1 MIESL
6 TEIFDTFHFLRPW
19 WFLGLLPVVA
29 VIGFYTWRKRNAG
42 NWETI
47 INPELLPFLLQGS
60 GGKHALSGPWLV
72 AFMISAWIFCCLGLA
87 GPAWQQLPQPVH
99 KQDSALVV
107 VLDLSPSM
115 LAEDISPNR
124 LVRARYKLIDILT
137 RRTEGVV
144 GLIVYGGDSHTVSPL
159 TEDSNTIMSMVPVLE
174 PNLMPETGSN
184 VEEGLASAID
194 LAVSGGYQQADI
206 LLITDGIDKSALSN
220 IAPIISGEGNIVYG
234 GDSHTVS
241 PLTEDSNTIMSMVP
255 VLEPN
260 LMPETGSNVEEG
272 LASAIDLA
280 VSGGYQQ
287 ADILLITDGIDKSAL
302 SNIAPIISGQGN
314 YRLSILGVGTTD
326 GAPIPSFA
334 GGFIKKAGNVIV
346 AKLNV
351 GTLRK
356 IAANNGGSYQT
367 LSADD
372 RDIDNLLAGM
382 DSLLTN
388 STRETDRS
396 FDLWD
401 DQGYWLVLLLLPV
414 LLLSFRKG
422 SVVVILIAPLL
433 FTAQPVEALEWQD
446 LWQTPD
452 QQASEAM
459 KAEDFEAAKDL
470 FEDSRWR
477 GSAAFKAG
485 DFDQAIA
492 DFSQDDS
499 AIGDY
504 NHGNALAKAGDLEGA
519 IEAYNNALSKEPKME
534 DARFNLDLVEQLK
547 DQQDQDQQNQEQQD
561 QDQQSQEQQDQD
573 QQSQEQKIKT
583 SRARNNKIRTNR
595 AKNSKIRTSRVK
607 NKKIRTKNNKIRIN
621 KTNLMK
627 ILPSLSK
634 ISLRTKMKPQQR
646 KNKKKRFLLKS

>member
-159 TEDSNTIMSMVPVLE
+159 TEDSNTIVSMVPVLE
-174 PNLMPETGSN
+174 PNLLPETGSN

-194 LAVSGGYQQADI
+194 LAMNGGYQQADI
-206 LLITDGIDKSALSN
+206 LLVTDGIDKSALSN
-220 IAPIISGEGNIVYG
+220 IAPIISGE
-234 GDSHTVS
+234 
-241 PLTEDSNTIMSMVP
+241 
-255 VLEPN
+255 
-260 LMPETGSNVEEG
+260 
-272 LASAIDLA
+272 
-280 VSGGYQQ
+280 
-287 ADILLITDGIDKSAL
+287 
-302 SNIAPIISGQGN
+302 GN

-433 FTAQPVEALEWQD
+433 FTNQPVEALEWQD

-459 KAEDFEAAKDL
+459 KAEDYEAAKDL

-499 AIGDY
+499 AMGDY

-573 QQSQEQKIKT
+573 QQSQEQQDQEQQSQEQQDQDQQSQEQQDQDQQSQEQKDQGQEQQNQDQQNESNEDPAQLEQDKPEDKNEAATEEEQKEEVSVEELSDEEKQEQEAIE
-583 SRARNNKIRTNR
+583 RILRRIPDDPGGLLR
-595 AKNSKIRTSRVK
+595 AKFRHQARQRSQNRRPP
-607 NKKIRTKNNKIRIN
+607 
-621 KTNLMK
+621 TNEE
-627 ILPSLSK
+627 
-634 ISLRTKMKPQQR
+634 RW
-646 KNKKKRFLLKS
+646 

>member
-87 GPAWQQLPQPVH
+87 GPAWQKLPQPVH
-99 KQDSALVV
+99 KQDSVLVV

-159 TEDSNTIMSMVPVLE
+159 TEDSNTIVSMVPVLE
-174 PNLMPETGSN
+174 PNLLPETGSN

-194 LAVSGGYQQADI
+194 LAMNGGYQQADI

-220 IAPIISGEGNIVYG
+220 IAPIISGE
-234 GDSHTVS
+234 
-241 PLTEDSNTIMSMVP
+241 
-255 VLEPN
+255 
-260 LMPETGSNVEEG
+260 
-272 LASAIDLA
+272 
-280 VSGGYQQ
+280 
-287 ADILLITDGIDKSAL
+287 
-302 SNIAPIISGQGN
+302 GN

-433 FTAQPVEALEWQD
+433 FIAQPVEALEWQD

-459 KAEDFEAAKDL
+459 KAEDYEAAKDL

-573 QQSQEQKIKT
+573 QQSQEQQDQDQQSQEQQDQDQQSQEQKDQGQEQQNQDQQNESNEDPAQTEQDKPDDKNEAATEEEQKEEVSVEELSDEEKQEQEAIE
-583 SRARNNKIRTNR
+583 RILRRIPDDPGGLLR
-595 AKNSKIRTSRVK
+595 AKFRHQARQRSQNRRPP
-607 NKKIRTKNNKIRIN
+607 
-621 KTNLMK
+621 TNEE
-627 ILPSLSK
+627 
-634 ISLRTKMKPQQR
+634 RW
-646 KNKKKRFLLKS
+646 

>member
-72 AFMISAWIFCCLGLA
+72 AFMISAWICCCLGLA

-144 GLIVYGGDSHTVSPL
+144 GL
-159 TEDSNTIMSMVPVLE
+159 
-174 PNLMPETGSN
+174 
-184 VEEGLASAID
+184 
-194 LAVSGGYQQADI
+194 
-206 LLITDGIDKSALSN
+206 
-220 IAPIISGEGNIVYG
+220 IVYG

-459 KAEDFEAAKDL
+459 KAENYEAAKDL

-561 QDQQSQEQQDQD
+561 QDQQNQQQDQDQQSQEQQDQDQQSEEQQDQDQQSQEQQDQD
-573 QQSQEQKIKT
+573 QQSQEQKDQDQEQQNQDQQNESNEDPAQPEQDKPEDKNEAATEEEQKEEVSVEELSDEEKQEQEAIE
-583 SRARNNKIRTNR
+583 RILRRIPDDPGGLLR
-595 AKNSKIRTSRVK
+595 AKFRHQARQRSQNRRPP
-607 NKKIRTKNNKIRIN
+607 
-621 KTNLMK
+621 TNEE
-627 ILPSLSK
+627 
-634 ISLRTKMKPQQR
+634 RW
-646 KNKKKRFLLKS
+646 

>member
-137 RRTEGVV
+137 RKTEGVV

-220 IAPIISGEGNIVYG
+220 IAPIISGEGN
-234 GDSHTVS
+234 
-241 PLTEDSNTIMSMVP
+241 
-255 VLEPN
+255 
-260 LMPETGSNVEEG
+260 
-272 LASAIDLA
+272 
-280 VSGGYQQ
+280 
-287 ADILLITDGIDKSAL
+287 
-302 SNIAPIISGQGN
+302 

-351 GTLRK
+351 RTLRK

-561 QDQQSQEQQDQD
+561 QDQQNQQQDQDQQSQEQQDQDQQSEEQQDQDQQSQEQQDQD
-573 QQSQEQKIKT
+573 QQSQEQKDQGQEQQNQDQQNESNEDPAQPEQDKPEDKNEAATEEEQKEEVSVEELSDEEKQEQEAIE
-583 SRARNNKIRTNR
+583 RILRRIPDDPGGLLR
-595 AKNSKIRTSRVK
+595 AKFRHQARQRSQNRRPP
-607 NKKIRTKNNKIRIN
+607 
-621 KTNLMK
+621 TNEE
-627 ILPSLSK
+627 
-634 ISLRTKMKPQQR
+634 RW
-646 KNKKKRFLLKS
+646 

>member
-144 GLIVYGGDSHTVSPL
+144 GLIVYGGDSHTLSPL
-159 TEDSNTIMSMVPVLE
+159 TEDSNTIVSMVPVLE
-174 PNLMPETGSN
+174 PNLLPETGSN

-194 LAVSGGYQQADI
+194 LAMNGGYQQADI

-220 IAPIISGEGNIVYG
+220 IAPIISGE
-234 GDSHTVS
+234 
-241 PLTEDSNTIMSMVP
+241 
-255 VLEPN
+255 
-260 LMPETGSNVEEG
+260 
-272 LASAIDLA
+272 
-280 VSGGYQQ
+280 
-287 ADILLITDGIDKSAL
+287 
-302 SNIAPIISGQGN
+302 GN

-422 SVVVILIAPLL
+422 SVVVILIVPLL

-459 KAEDFEAAKDL
+459 KAEDYEAAKDL

-492 DFSQDDS
+492 DFSQNDS

-504 NHGNALAKAGDLEGA
+504 NHGNALAKAGDFEGA
-519 IEAYNNALSKEPKME
+519 IEAYNNALSEEPKME
-534 DARFNLDLVEQLK
+534 DARFNLDLVQQLK

-573 QQSQEQKIKT
+573 QQSQEQQDQDQQSQEQQDQDQQSQEQKDQGQEQQNQDQQNESNEDPAQPEQDKPEDKNEAATEEEQKEEVSVEELSDEEKQEQEAIE
-583 SRARNNKIRTNR
+583 RILRRIPDDPGGLLR
-595 AKNSKIRTSRVK
+595 AKFRHQARQRSQNRRPP
-607 NKKIRTKNNKIRIN
+607 
-621 KTNLMK
+621 TNEE
-627 ILPSLSK
+627 
-634 ISLRTKMKPQQR
+634 RW
-646 KNKKKRFLLKS
+646 

>member
-220 IAPIISGEGNIVYG
+220 IAPIISGE
-234 GDSHTVS
+234 
-241 PLTEDSNTIMSMVP
+241 
-255 VLEPN
+255 
-260 LMPETGSNVEEG
+260 
-272 LASAIDLA
+272 
-280 VSGGYQQ
+280 
-287 ADILLITDGIDKSAL
+287 
-302 SNIAPIISGQGN
+302 GN

-561 QDQQSQEQQDQD
+561 QDQQNQQQDQDQQSQEQQDQDQQSEEQQDQDQQSQEQQDQD
-573 QQSQEQKIKT
+573 QQSQEQKDQGQEQQNQDQQNESNEDPAQPEQDKPEDKNEAATEEEQKEEVSVEELSDEEKQEQEAIE
-583 SRARNNKIRTNR
+583 RILRRIPDDPGGLLR
-595 AKNSKIRTSRVK
+595 AKFRHQARQRSQNRRPP
-607 NKKIRTKNNKIRIN
+607 
-621 KTNLMK
+621 TNEE
-627 ILPSLSK
+627 
-634 ISLRTKMKPQQR
+634 RW
-646 KNKKKRFLLKS
+646 

>member
-72 AFMISAWIFCCLGLA
+72 AFMISAWICCCLGLA

-220 IAPIISGEGNIVYG
+220 IAPIISGE
-234 GDSHTVS
+234 
-241 PLTEDSNTIMSMVP
+241 
-255 VLEPN
+255 
-260 LMPETGSNVEEG
+260 
-272 LASAIDLA
+272 
-280 VSGGYQQ
+280 
-287 ADILLITDGIDKSAL
+287 
-302 SNIAPIISGQGN
+302 GN

-561 QDQQSQEQQDQD
+561 QDQQNQQQDQDQQSQEQQDQDQQSEEQQDQDQQSQEQQDQD
-573 QQSQEQKIKT
+573 QQSQEQKDQGQEQQNQDQQNESNEDPAQPEQDKPEDKNEAATEEEQKEEVSVEELSDEEKQEQEAIE
-583 SRARNNKIRTNR
+583 RILRRIPDDPGGLLR
-595 AKNSKIRTSRVK
+595 AKFRHQARQRSQNRRPP
-607 NKKIRTKNNKIRIN
+607 
-621 KTNLMK
+621 TNEE
-627 ILPSLSK
+627 
-634 ISLRTKMKPQQR
+634 RW
-646 KNKKKRFLLKS
+646 

>member
-137 RRTEGVV
+137 RKTEGVV
-144 GLIVYGGDSHTVSPL
+144 GL
-159 TEDSNTIMSMVPVLE
+159 
-174 PNLMPETGSN
+174 
-184 VEEGLASAID
+184 
-194 LAVSGGYQQADI
+194 
-206 LLITDGIDKSALSN
+206 
-220 IAPIISGEGNIVYG
+220 IVYG

-561 QDQQSQEQQDQD
+561 QDQQNQQQDQDQQSQEQQDQDQQSEEQQDQDQQSQEQQDQD
-573 QQSQEQKIKT
+573 QQSQEQKDQGQEQQNQDQQNESNEDPAQPEQDKPEDKNEAATEEEQKEEVSVEELSDEEKQEQEAIE
-583 SRARNNKIRTNR
+583 RILRRIPDDPGGLLR
-595 AKNSKIRTSRVK
+595 AKFRHQARQRSQNRRPP
-607 NKKIRTKNNKIRIN
+607 
-621 KTNLMK
+621 TNEE
-627 ILPSLSK
+627 
-634 ISLRTKMKPQQR
+634 RW
-646 KNKKKRFLLKS
+646 

>member
-6 TEIFDTFHFLRPW
+6 TKIIDTFHFLRPW

-60 GGKHALSGPWLV
+60 EGKHALSGPWLV
-72 AFMISAWIFCCLGLA
+72 AFMISAWIFCCLALA

-159 TEDSNTIMSMVPVLE
+159 TEDSNTIVSMVPVLE
-174 PNLMPETGSN
+174 PNLLPETGSN

-194 LAVSGGYQQADI
+194 LAMNGGYQQADI

-220 IAPIISGEGNIVYG
+220 IAPIISGEGNF
-234 GDSHTVS
+234 
-241 PLTEDSNTIMSMVP
+241 
-255 VLEPN
+255 
-260 LMPETGSNVEEG
+260 
-272 LASAIDLA
+272 
-280 VSGGYQQ
+280 
-287 ADILLITDGIDKSAL
+287 
-302 SNIAPIISGQGN
+302 
-314 YRLSILGVGTTD
+314 RLSILGVGTTD
-326 GAPIPSFA
+326 GAPIPSVA

-372 RDIDNLLAGM
+372 RDIDNVLAGM

-422 SVVVILIAPLL
+422 TVVVILIAPLL
-433 FTAQPVEALEWQD
+433 FTAQPVKALEWQD
-446 LWQTPD
+446 LWQTLD

-459 KAEDFEAAKDL
+459 TAENYEAAKGL
-470 FEDSRWR
+470 FQDSRWR

-492 DFSQDDS
+492 DFSQDES
-499 AIGDY
+499 ATGDY
-504 NHGNALAKAGDLEGA
+504 NHGNALAKSGDLQGA
-519 IEAYNNALSKEPKME
+519 IKAYNNALSKEPKME

-547 DQQDQDQQNQEQQD
+547 DQQDQDQQEQEQQDQGQQDQEQQD
-561 QDQQSQEQQDQD
+561 QDQQNQEQQDQGQQDQEQQDQGQQDQEQQDQSQQDQEQQDQGQQDQEQQDQD
-573 QQSQEQKIKT
+573 QQNESDEDPAQTEQDKPEDKNEAATEEEQKEEVSVEELSDEEKQEQEAIE
-583 SRARNNKIRTNR
+583 RILRRIPDDPGGLLR
-595 AKNSKIRTSRVK
+595 AKFRHQARQRSQNRRPP
-607 NKKIRTKNNKIRIN
+607 
-621 KTNLMK
+621 TNEE
-627 ILPSLSK
+627 
-634 ISLRTKMKPQQR
+634 RW
-646 KNKKKRFLLKS
+646 

>member
-159 TEDSNTIMSMVPVLE
+159 TEDSNTIVSMVPVLE
-174 PNLMPETGSN
+174 PDLLPETGSN

-194 LAVSGGYQQADI
+194 LAMNGGYQQADI

-220 IAPIISGEGNIVYG
+220 IAPIISGE
-234 GDSHTVS
+234 
-241 PLTEDSNTIMSMVP
+241 
-255 VLEPN
+255 
-260 LMPETGSNVEEG
+260 
-272 LASAIDLA
+272 
-280 VSGGYQQ
+280 
-287 ADILLITDGIDKSAL
+287 
-302 SNIAPIISGQGN
+302 GN

-452 QQASEAM
+452 QQASEEM
-459 KAEDFEAAKDL
+459 KAENYEAAKDL

-499 AIGDY
+499 AMGDY

-573 QQSQEQKIKT
+573 QQSQEQQDQDQQSQEQQDQDQQSQEQKDQDQEQQNQDQQNESNEDPAQPEQDKPEDKNEAATEEEQKEEVSVEELSDEEKQEQEAIE
-583 SRARNNKIRTNR
+583 RILRRIPDDPGGLLR
-595 AKNSKIRTSRVK
+595 AKFRHQARQRSQNRRPP
-607 NKKIRTKNNKIRIN
+607 
-621 KTNLMK
+621 TNEE
-627 ILPSLSK
+627 
-634 ISLRTKMKPQQR
+634 RW
-646 KNKKKRFLLKS
+646 

>member
-6 TEIFDTFHFLRPW
+6 TKIIDTFHFLRPW

-60 GGKHALSGPWLV
+60 EGKHALSGPWLV
-72 AFMISAWIFCCLGLA
+72 AFMISAWIFCCLALA

-159 TEDSNTIMSMVPVLE
+159 TEDSNTIVSMVPVLE
-174 PNLMPETGSN
+174 PNLLPETGSN

-194 LAVSGGYQQADI
+194 LAMNGGYQQADI

-220 IAPIISGEGNIVYG
+220 IAPIISGEGNF
-234 GDSHTVS
+234 
-241 PLTEDSNTIMSMVP
+241 
-255 VLEPN
+255 
-260 LMPETGSNVEEG
+260 
-272 LASAIDLA
+272 
-280 VSGGYQQ
+280 
-287 ADILLITDGIDKSAL
+287 
-302 SNIAPIISGQGN
+302 
-314 YRLSILGVGTTD
+314 RLSILGVGTTD
-326 GAPIPSFA
+326 GAPIPSVA

-372 RDIDNLLAGM
+372 RDIDNVLAGM

-422 SVVVILIAPLL
+422 TVVVILIAPLL
-433 FTAQPVEALEWQD
+433 FTAQPVKALEWQD
-446 LWQTPD
+446 LWQTLD

-459 KAEDFEAAKDL
+459 TAENYEAAKGL
-470 FEDSRWR
+470 FQDSRWR

-492 DFSQDDS
+492 DFSQDES
-499 AIGDY
+499 ATGDY
-504 NHGNALAKAGDLEGA
+504 NHGNALAKSGDLQGA
-519 IEAYNNALSKEPKME
+519 IKAYNNALSKEPKME

-547 DQQDQDQQNQEQQD
+547 DQQDQDQQEQEQQDQGQQDQEQQD
-561 QDQQSQEQQDQD
+561 QDQQNQEQQDQGQQDQEQQDQSQQDQEQQDQGQQDQEQQDQD
-573 QQSQEQKIKT
+573 QQNESDEDPAQTEQDKPEDKNEAATEEEQKEEVSVEELSDEEKQEQEAIE
-583 SRARNNKIRTNR
+583 RILRRIPDDPGGLLR
-595 AKNSKIRTSRVK
+595 AKFRHQARQRSQNRRPP
-607 NKKIRTKNNKIRIN
+607 
-621 KTNLMK
+621 TNEE
-627 ILPSLSK
+627 
-634 ISLRTKMKPQQR
+634 RW
-646 KNKKKRFLLKS
+646 

>member
-220 IAPIISGEGNIVYG
+220 IAPIISGE
-234 GDSHTVS
+234 
-241 PLTEDSNTIMSMVP
+241 
-255 VLEPN
+255 
-260 LMPETGSNVEEG
+260 
-272 LASAIDLA
+272 
-280 VSGGYQQ
+280 
-287 ADILLITDGIDKSAL
+287 
-302 SNIAPIISGQGN
+302 GN

-561 QDQQSQEQQDQD
+561 QDQQSQEQQDQEQQDQDQQSQEQQDQDQQSQEQQDQD
-573 QQSQEQKIKT
+573 QQSQEQKDQDQEQQNQDQQNESNEDPAQPEQDKPEDKNEAATEEEQKEEVSVEELSDEEKQEQEAIE
-583 SRARNNKIRTNR
+583 RILRRIPDDPGGLLR
-595 AKNSKIRTSRVK
+595 AKFRHQARQRSQNRRPP
-607 NKKIRTKNNKIRIN
+607 
-621 KTNLMK
+621 TNEE
-627 ILPSLSK
+627 
-634 ISLRTKMKPQQR
+634 RW
-646 KNKKKRFLLKS
+646 

>member
-6 TEIFDTFHFLRPW
+6 TKIIDTFHFLRPW

-60 GGKHALSGPWLV
+60 EGKHALSGPWLV
-72 AFMISAWIFCCLGLA
+72 AFMISAWIFCCLALA

-159 TEDSNTIMSMVPVLE
+159 TEDSNTIVSMVPVLE
-174 PNLMPETGSN
+174 PNLLPETGSN

-194 LAVSGGYQQADI
+194 LAMNGGYQQADI

-220 IAPIISGEGNIVYG
+220 IAPIISGEGNF
-234 GDSHTVS
+234 
-241 PLTEDSNTIMSMVP
+241 
-255 VLEPN
+255 
-260 LMPETGSNVEEG
+260 
-272 LASAIDLA
+272 
-280 VSGGYQQ
+280 
-287 ADILLITDGIDKSAL
+287 
-302 SNIAPIISGQGN
+302 
-314 YRLSILGVGTTD
+314 RLSILGVGTTD
-326 GAPIPSFA
+326 GAPIPSVA

-372 RDIDNLLAGM
+372 RDIDNVLAGM

-422 SVVVILIAPLL
+422 TVVVILIAPLL
-433 FTAQPVEALEWQD
+433 FTAQPVKALEWQD
-446 LWQTPD
+446 LWQTLD

-459 KAEDFEAAKDL
+459 TAENYEAAKGL
-470 FEDSRWR
+470 FQDSRWR

-492 DFSQDDS
+492 DFSQDES
-499 AIGDY
+499 ATGDY
-504 NHGNALAKAGDLEGA
+504 NHGNALAKSGDLQGA
-519 IEAYNNALSKEPKME
+519 IKAYNNALSKEPKME

-547 DQQDQDQQNQEQQD
+547 DQQDQDQQEQEQQDQGQQDQEQQD
-561 QDQQSQEQQDQD
+561 QDQQNQEQQDQGQQDQEQQDQGQQDQEQQDQSQQDQEQQDQD
-573 QQSQEQKIKT
+573 QQNESDEDPAQTEQDKPEDKNEAATEEEQKEEVSVEELSDEEKQEQEAIE
-583 SRARNNKIRTNR
+583 RILRRIPDDPGGLLR
-595 AKNSKIRTSRVK
+595 AKFRHQARQRSQNRRPP
-607 NKKIRTKNNKIRIN
+607 
-621 KTNLMK
+621 TNEE
-627 ILPSLSK
+627 
-634 ISLRTKMKPQQR
+634 RW
-646 KNKKKRFLLKS
+646 

>member
-220 IAPIISGEGNIVYG
+220 IAPIISGEGN
-234 GDSHTVS
+234 
-241 PLTEDSNTIMSMVP
+241 
-255 VLEPN
+255 
-260 LMPETGSNVEEG
+260 
-272 LASAIDLA
+272 
-280 VSGGYQQ
+280 
-287 ADILLITDGIDKSAL
+287 
-302 SNIAPIISGQGN
+302 

-452 QQASEAM
+452 QQASEEM
-459 KAEDFEAAKDL
+459 KAENYEAAKDL

-499 AIGDY
+499 AMGDY

-561 QDQQSQEQQDQD
+561 QDQQSQEQQDQEQQDQDQQSQEQQDQDQQSQEQQDQD
-573 QQSQEQKIKT
+573 QQSQEQKDQDQEQQNQDQQNESNEDPAQPEQDKPEDKNEAATEEEQKEEVSVEELSDEEKQEQEAIE
-583 SRARNNKIRTNR
+583 RILRRIPDDPGGLLR
-595 AKNSKIRTSRVK
+595 AKFRHQARQRSQNRRPP
-607 NKKIRTKNNKIRIN
+607 
-621 KTNLMK
+621 TNEE
-627 ILPSLSK
+627 
-634 ISLRTKMKPQQR
+634 RW
-646 KNKKKRFLLKS
+646 

>member
-6 TEIFDTFHFLRPW
+6 TKIIDTFHFLRPW

-60 GGKHALSGPWLV
+60 EGKHALSGPWLV
-72 AFMISAWIFCCLGLA
+72 AFMISAWIFCCLALA

-159 TEDSNTIMSMVPVLE
+159 TEDSNTIVSMVPVLE
-174 PNLMPETGSN
+174 PNLLPETGSN

-194 LAVSGGYQQADI
+194 LAMNGGYQQADI

-220 IAPIISGEGNIVYG
+220 IEPIISGE
-234 GDSHTVS
+234 
-241 PLTEDSNTIMSMVP
+241 
-255 VLEPN
+255 
-260 LMPETGSNVEEG
+260 
-272 LASAIDLA
+272 
-280 VSGGYQQ
+280 
-287 ADILLITDGIDKSAL
+287 
-302 SNIAPIISGQGN
+302 GN

-326 GAPIPSFA
+326 GAPIPGVA

-388 STRETDRS
+388 STRETGRS

-422 SVVVILIAPLL
+422 TVVVVLIAPLL
-433 FTAQPVEALEWQD
+433 FTAQPVKALEWQD
-446 LWQTPD
+446 LWKTPD

-459 KAEDFEAAKDL
+459 TAENYEAAKGL
-470 FEDSRWR
+470 FQDSRWR

-492 DFSQDDS
+492 DFSQDES
-499 AIGDY
+499 SIGDY
-504 NHGNALAKAGDLEGA
+504 NHGNALAKSGDLEGA
-519 IEAYNNALSKEPKME
+519 IKAYNNALSKEPKME

-547 DQQDQDQQNQEQQD
+547 DQQDQDQQEQEQQDQGQQDQEQQD
-561 QDQQSQEQQDQD
+561 QDQQNESDEDPAQTEQDKPEDKNEAATEEEQKEEVSVEELSDEEKQEQEAIERILRRIPDD
-573 QQSQEQKIKT
+573 PGGLL
-583 SRARNNKIRTNR
+583 R
-595 AKNSKIRTSRVK
+595 AKFRHQARQRSQNRRPP
-607 NKKIRTKNNKIRIN
+607 
-621 KTNLMK
+621 TNEE
-627 ILPSLSK
+627 
-634 ISLRTKMKPQQR
+634 RW
-646 KNKKKRFLLKS
+646 

>member
-137 RRTEGVV
+137 RKTEGVV

-220 IAPIISGEGNIVYG
+220 IAPIISGE
-234 GDSHTVS
+234 
-241 PLTEDSNTIMSMVP
+241 
-255 VLEPN
+255 
-260 LMPETGSNVEEG
+260 
-272 LASAIDLA
+272 
-280 VSGGYQQ
+280 
-287 ADILLITDGIDKSAL
+287 
-302 SNIAPIISGQGN
+302 GN

-561 QDQQSQEQQDQD
+561 QDQQNQQQDQDQQSQEQQDQDQQSQEQQDQDQQSQEQQDQD
-573 QQSQEQKIKT
+573 QQSQEQKDQDQEQQNQDQQNESNEDPAQPEQDKPEDKNEAATEEEQKEEVSVEELSDEEKQEQEAIE
-583 SRARNNKIRTNR
+583 RILRRIPDDPGGLLR
-595 AKNSKIRTSRVK
+595 AKFRHQARQRSQNRRPP
-607 NKKIRTKNNKIRIN
+607 
-621 KTNLMK
+621 TNEE
-627 ILPSLSK
+627 
-634 ISLRTKMKPQQR
+634 RW
-646 KNKKKRFLLKS
+646 

>member
-72 AFMISAWIFCCLGLA
+72 VFMISAWICCCLGLA

-137 RRTEGVV
+137 RKTEGVV

-194 LAVSGGYQQADI
+194 LAMNGGYQQADI

-220 IAPIISGEGNIVYG
+220 IAPIISGE
-234 GDSHTVS
+234 
-241 PLTEDSNTIMSMVP
+241 
-255 VLEPN
+255 
-260 LMPETGSNVEEG
+260 
-272 LASAIDLA
+272 
-280 VSGGYQQ
+280 
-287 ADILLITDGIDKSAL
+287 
-302 SNIAPIISGQGN
+302 GN

-433 FTAQPVEALEWQD
+433 FTTQPVEALEWQD

-459 KAEDFEAAKDL
+459 KAENYEAAKDL

-499 AIGDY
+499 AMGDY

-573 QQSQEQKIKT
+573 QQSQEQQDQDQQSQEQQDQDQQSQEQKDQDQEQQNQDQQNESNEDPAQPEQDKPEDKNEAATEEEQKEEVSVEELSDEEKQEQEAIE
-583 SRARNNKIRTNR
+583 RILRRIPDDPGGLLR
-595 AKNSKIRTSRVK
+595 AKFRHQARQRSQNRRPP
-607 NKKIRTKNNKIRIN
+607 
-621 KTNLMK
+621 TNEE
-627 ILPSLSK
+627 
-634 ISLRTKMKPQQR
+634 RW
-646 KNKKKRFLLKS
+646 

>member
-137 RRTEGVV
+137 RRTEGVI

-220 IAPIISGEGNIVYG
+220 IAPIISGE
-234 GDSHTVS
+234 
-241 PLTEDSNTIMSMVP
+241 
-255 VLEPN
+255 
-260 LMPETGSNVEEG
+260 
-272 LASAIDLA
+272 
-280 VSGGYQQ
+280 
-287 ADILLITDGIDKSAL
+287 
-302 SNIAPIISGQGN
+302 GN

-433 FTAQPVEALEWQD
+433 FIAQPVEALEWQD

-452 QQASEAM
+452 QQASEEM
-459 KAEDFEAAKDL
+459 KAENYEAAKDL

-561 QDQQSQEQQDQD
+561 QDQQNQQQDQDQQSQEQQDQDQQSEEQQDQDQQSQEQQDQD
-573 QQSQEQKIKT
+573 QQSQEQKDQGQEQQNQDQQNESNEDPAQPEQDKPEDKNEAATEEEQKEEVSVEELSDEEKQEQEAIE
-583 SRARNNKIRTNR
+583 RILRRIPDDPGGLLR
-595 AKNSKIRTSRVK
+595 AKFRHQARQRSQNRRPP
-607 NKKIRTKNNKIRIN
+607 
-621 KTNLMK
+621 TNEE
-627 ILPSLSK
+627 
-634 ISLRTKMKPQQR
+634 RW
-646 KNKKKRFLLKS
+646 

>member
-87 GPAWQQLPQPVH
+87 GPAWQQLPQPLH

-159 TEDSNTIMSMVPVLE
+159 TEDSNTIVSMVPVLE
-174 PNLMPETGSN
+174 PNLLPETGSN

-194 LAVSGGYQQADI
+194 LAMNGGYQQADI
-206 LLITDGIDKSALSN
+206 LLVTDGIDKSALSN
-220 IAPIISGEGNIVYG
+220 IAPIISGE
-234 GDSHTVS
+234 
-241 PLTEDSNTIMSMVP
+241 
-255 VLEPN
+255 
-260 LMPETGSNVEEG
+260 
-272 LASAIDLA
+272 
-280 VSGGYQQ
+280 
-287 ADILLITDGIDKSAL
+287 
-302 SNIAPIISGQGN
+302 GN

-433 FTAQPVEALEWQD
+433 FTNQPVEALEWQD

-459 KAEDFEAAKDL
+459 KAENYEAAKDL

-492 DFSQDDS
+492 DFSQDAS

-573 QQSQEQKIKT
+573 QQSQEQQDQDQQSQEQQDQDQQSQEQKDQDQEQQNQDQQNESNEDPAQPEQDKPEDKNEAATEEEQKEEVSVEELSDEEKQEQEAIE
-583 SRARNNKIRTNR
+583 RILRRIPDDPGGLLR
-595 AKNSKIRTSRVK
+595 AKFRHQARQRSQNRRPP
-607 NKKIRTKNNKIRIN
+607 
-621 KTNLMK
+621 TNEE
-627 ILPSLSK
+627 
-634 ISLRTKMKPQQR
+634 RW
-646 KNKKKRFLLKS
+646 

>member
-29 VIGFYTWRKRNAG
+29 VISFYTWRKRNAG

-137 RRTEGVV
+137 RRTEGVI

-159 TEDSNTIMSMVPVLE
+159 TEDSNTIVSMVPVLE
-174 PNLMPETGSN
+174 PNLLPETGSN

-194 LAVSGGYQQADI
+194 LAMNGGYQQADI

-220 IAPIISGEGNIVYG
+220 IAPIISGE
-234 GDSHTVS
+234 
-241 PLTEDSNTIMSMVP
+241 
-255 VLEPN
+255 
-260 LMPETGSNVEEG
+260 
-272 LASAIDLA
+272 
-280 VSGGYQQ
+280 
-287 ADILLITDGIDKSAL
+287 
-302 SNIAPIISGQGN
+302 GN

-459 KAEDFEAAKDL
+459 KAENYEAAKDL

-504 NHGNALAKAGDLEGA
+504 NHGNALAKAGDFEGA

-573 QQSQEQKIKT
+573 QQSQEQQDQDQQSQEQQDQDQQSQEQKDQGQEQQNQDQQNESNEDPAQLEQDKPEDKNEAATEEEQKEEVSVEELSDEEKQEQEAIE
-583 SRARNNKIRTNR
+583 RILRRIPDDPGGLLR
-595 AKNSKIRTSRVK
+595 AKFRHQARQRSQNRRPP
-607 NKKIRTKNNKIRIN
+607 
-621 KTNLMK
+621 TNEE
-627 ILPSLSK
+627 
-634 ISLRTKMKPQQR
+634 RW
-646 KNKKKRFLLKS
+646 

>member
-87 GPAWQQLPQPVH
+87 GPAWQKLPQPVH

-194 LAVSGGYQQADI
+194 LAMNGGYQQADI
-206 LLITDGIDKSALSN
+206 LLVTDGIDKSALSN
-220 IAPIISGEGNIVYG
+220 IAPIISGE
-234 GDSHTVS
+234 
-241 PLTEDSNTIMSMVP
+241 
-255 VLEPN
+255 
-260 LMPETGSNVEEG
+260 
-272 LASAIDLA
+272 
-280 VSGGYQQ
+280 
-287 ADILLITDGIDKSAL
+287 
-302 SNIAPIISGQGN
+302 GN

-433 FTAQPVEALEWQD
+433 FIAQPVEALEWQD

-459 KAEDFEAAKDL
+459 KAENYEAAKDL

-561 QDQQSQEQQDQD
+561 QDQQSQEQQEQDQQSQEQQDQDQQSQEQQDQD
-573 QQSQEQKIKT
+573 QQSQEQKDQGQEQQNQDQQNESNEDPAQTEQDKPEDKNEAATEEEQKEEVSVEELSDEEKQEQEAIE
-583 SRARNNKIRTNR
+583 RILRRIPDDPGGLLR
-595 AKNSKIRTSRVK
+595 AKFRHQARQRSQNRRPP
-607 NKKIRTKNNKIRIN
+607 
-621 KTNLMK
+621 TNEE
-627 ILPSLSK
+627 
-634 ISLRTKMKPQQR
+634 RW
-646 KNKKKRFLLKS
+646 

>member
-220 IAPIISGEGNIVYG
+220 IAPIISGEGN
-234 GDSHTVS
+234 
-241 PLTEDSNTIMSMVP
+241 
-255 VLEPN
+255 
-260 LMPETGSNVEEG
+260 
-272 LASAIDLA
+272 
-280 VSGGYQQ
+280 
-287 ADILLITDGIDKSAL
+287 
-302 SNIAPIISGQGN
+302 

-459 KAEDFEAAKDL
+459 KAENYEAAKDL

-561 QDQQSQEQQDQD
+561 QDQQNQQQDQDQQSQEQQDQDQQSQEQQDQDQQSQEQQDQD
-573 QQSQEQKIKT
+573 QQSQEQKDQGQEQQNQDQQNESNEDPAQPEQDKPEDKNEAATEEEQKEEVSVEELSDEEKQEQEAIE
-583 SRARNNKIRTNR
+583 RILRRIPDDPGGLLR
-595 AKNSKIRTSRVK
+595 AKFRHQARQRSQNRRPP
-607 NKKIRTKNNKIRIN
+607 
-621 KTNLMK
+621 TNEE
-627 ILPSLSK
+627 
-634 ISLRTKMKPQQR
+634 RW
-646 KNKKKRFLLKS
+646 

>member
-72 AFMISAWIFCCLGLA
+72 AFMISAWICCCLGLA

-137 RRTEGVV
+137 RKTEGVV
-144 GLIVYGGDSHTVSPL
+144 GL
-159 TEDSNTIMSMVPVLE
+159 
-174 PNLMPETGSN
+174 
-184 VEEGLASAID
+184 
-194 LAVSGGYQQADI
+194 
-206 LLITDGIDKSALSN
+206 
-220 IAPIISGEGNIVYG
+220 IVYG

-433 FTAQPVEALEWQD
+433 FIAQPVEALEWQD

-452 QQASEAM
+452 QQASEEM
-459 KAEDFEAAKDL
+459 KAENYEAAKDL

-561 QDQQSQEQQDQD
+561 QDQQNQQQDQDQQSQEQQDQDQQSQEQQDQDQQSQEQQDQD
-573 QQSQEQKIKT
+573 QQSQEQKDQGQEQQNQDQQNESNEDPAQPEQDKPEDKNEAATEEEQKEEVSVEELSDEEKQEQEAIE
-583 SRARNNKIRTNR
+583 RILRRIPDDPGGLLR
-595 AKNSKIRTSRVK
+595 AKFRHQARQRSQNRRPP
-607 NKKIRTKNNKIRIN
+607 
-621 KTNLMK
+621 TNEE
-627 ILPSLSK
+627 
-634 ISLRTKMKPQQR
+634 RW
-646 KNKKKRFLLKS
+646 

>member
-220 IAPIISGEGNIVYG
+220 IAPIISGE
-234 GDSHTVS
+234 
-241 PLTEDSNTIMSMVP
+241 
-255 VLEPN
+255 
-260 LMPETGSNVEEG
+260 
-272 LASAIDLA
+272 
-280 VSGGYQQ
+280 
-287 ADILLITDGIDKSAL
+287 
-302 SNIAPIISGQGN
+302 GN

-561 QDQQSQEQQDQD
+561 QDQQNQQQDQDQQSQEQEDQDQQSQEQQDQGQQSQEQQDQD
-573 QQSQEQKIKT
+573 QQSQEQKDQGQEQQNQDQQNESNEDPAQPEQDKPEDKNEAATEEEQKEEVSVEELSDEEKQEQEAIE
-583 SRARNNKIRTNR
+583 RILRRIPDDPGGLLR
-595 AKNSKIRTSRVK
+595 AKFRHQARQRSQNRRPP
-607 NKKIRTKNNKIRIN
+607 
-621 KTNLMK
+621 TNEE
-627 ILPSLSK
+627 
-634 ISLRTKMKPQQR
+634 RW
-646 KNKKKRFLLKS
+646 

>member
-1 MIESL
+1 MIENL
-6 TEIFDTFHFLRPW
+6 TEIFDNFHFLRPW
-19 WFLGLLPVVA
+19 WFLGLIPVVA

-60 GGKHALSGPWLV
+60 GGKRALNGPWLV
-72 AFMISAWIFCCLGLA
+72 AFMISAWIFCCLSLA

-159 TEDSNTIMSMVPVLE
+159 TEDSNTIVSMVPILE
-174 PNLMPETGSN
+174 PNLLPEAGSN

-194 LAVSGGYQQADI
+194 LAVAGGYQQANI
-206 LLITDGIDKSALSN
+206 LLITDGIDKSAFNN
-220 IAPIISGEGNIVYG
+220 ITPII
-234 GDSHTVS
+234 
-241 PLTEDSNTIMSMVP
+241 
-255 VLEPN
+255 
-260 LMPETGSNVEEG
+260 
-272 LASAIDLA
+272 
-280 VSGGYQQ
+280 
-287 ADILLITDGIDKSAL
+287 ADE
-302 SNIAPIISGQGN
+302 GN
-314 YRLSILGVGTTD
+314 YRLSILGVGTPD
-326 GAPIPSFA
+326 GAPIPSPA
-334 GGFIKKAGNVIV
+334 GGFVKKSGNVIV

-351 GTLRK
+351 GALRK

-388 STRETDRS
+388 NTRETDRS

-401 DQGYWLVLLLLPV
+401 DQGYWLILLLLPV
-414 LLLSFRKG
+414 LLFSFRKG
-422 SVVVILIAPLL
+422 LVVVVLIAPLL
-433 FTAQPVEALEWQD
+433 FTVQPVEALEWQD

-459 KAEDFEAAKDL
+459 KAEDYEAAKDL

-485 DFDQAIA
+485 DFDQATA
-492 DFSQDDS
+492 DFSRDNS
-499 AIGDY
+499 ATGDY
-504 NHGNALAKAGDLEGA
+504 NHGNSLAKSGDLEGA
-519 IEAYNNALSKEPKME
+519 IEAYTNALSKEPKME

-547 DQQDQDQQNQEQQD
+547 DQQDQDQQSQEQQD
-561 QDQQSQEQQDQD
+561 HDQQSQEQQDQG
-573 QQSQEQKIKT
+573 QQSQELQDQGQEQQDQQNESNEDPAQSEQDKPEDKNEPTTEEEQKEEASVEELSDEEKQEQEAIE
-583 SRARNNKIRTNR
+583 RILRRIPDDPGGLLR
-595 AKNSKIRTSRVK
+595 AKFRHQARQRSQNRRPP
-607 NKKIRTKNNKIRIN
+607 
-621 KTNLMK
+621 TNEE
-627 ILPSLSK
+627 
-634 ISLRTKMKPQQR
+634 RW
-646 KNKKKRFLLKS
+646 

>member
-159 TEDSNTIMSMVPVLE
+159 TEDSNTIVSMVPVLE
-174 PNLMPETGSN
+174 PNLLPETGSN

-194 LAVSGGYQQADI
+194 LAMNGGYQQADI

-220 IAPIISGEGNIVYG
+220 IAPIISGEGN
-234 GDSHTVS
+234 
-241 PLTEDSNTIMSMVP
+241 
-255 VLEPN
+255 
-260 LMPETGSNVEEG
+260 
-272 LASAIDLA
+272 
-280 VSGGYQQ
+280 
-287 ADILLITDGIDKSAL
+287 
-302 SNIAPIISGQGN
+302 

-326 GAPIPSFA
+326 GAPIPGVA

-388 STRETDRS
+388 STRETGRS

-422 SVVVILIAPLL
+422 TVVVILIAPLL
-433 FTAQPVEALEWQD
+433 FTAQPVKALEWQD

-459 KAEDFEAAKDL
+459 TAENYEAAKGL
-470 FEDSRWR
+470 FQDSRWR

-492 DFSQDDS
+492 DFSQDES
-499 AIGDY
+499 ATGDY
-504 NHGNALAKAGDLEGA
+504 NHGNALAKSGDLQGA
-519 IEAYNNALSKEPKME
+519 IKAYNNALSKEPKME

-547 DQQDQDQQNQEQQD
+547 DQQDQDQQEQEQQDQGQQDQEQQD
-561 QDQQSQEQQDQD
+561 QDQQNQEQQDQGQQDQEQQDQSQQDQEQQDQGQQDQEQQDQD
-573 QQSQEQKIKT
+573 QQNESDEDHAQTEQDKPEDKNEAATEEEQKEEVSVEELSDEEKQEQEAIE
-583 SRARNNKIRTNR
+583 RILRRIPDDPGGLLR
-595 AKNSKIRTSRVK
+595 AKFRHQARQRSQNRRPP
-607 NKKIRTKNNKIRIN
+607 
-621 KTNLMK
+621 TNEE
-627 ILPSLSK
+627 
-634 ISLRTKMKPQQR
+634 RW
-646 KNKKKRFLLKS
+646 

>member
-1 MIESL
+1 MIENL
-6 TEIFDTFHFLRPW
+6 TEIFDNFHFLRPW
-19 WFLGLLPVVA
+19 WFLGLIPVVA

-42 NWETI
+42 NWEAI

-60 GGKHALSGPWLV
+60 GGKRALNGPWLV
-72 AFMISAWIFCCLGLA
+72 AFMISAWIFCCLSLA

-159 TEDSNTIMSMVPVLE
+159 TEDSNTIVSMVPVLE
-174 PNLMPETGSN
+174 PNLLPETGSN

-194 LAVSGGYQQADI
+194 LAMNGGYQQADI

-220 IAPIISGEGNIVYG
+220 IAPIISGEGN
-234 GDSHTVS
+234 
-241 PLTEDSNTIMSMVP
+241 
-255 VLEPN
+255 
-260 LMPETGSNVEEG
+260 
-272 LASAIDLA
+272 
-280 VSGGYQQ
+280 
-287 ADILLITDGIDKSAL
+287 
-302 SNIAPIISGQGN
+302 
-314 YRLSILGVGTTD
+314 YRLFILGVGTTD
-326 GAPIPSFA
+326 GAPIPGVA

-388 STRETDRS
+388 STRETGRS

-422 SVVVILIAPLL
+422 TVVVILIAPLL

-459 KAEDFEAAKDL
+459 TAENYEAAKGL
-470 FEDSRWR
+470 FQDSRWR

-492 DFSQDDS
+492 DFSQDES
-499 AIGDY
+499 ATGDY
-504 NHGNALAKAGDLEGA
+504 NHGNALAKSGDLQGA
-519 IEAYNNALSKEPKME
+519 IKAYNNALSKEPKME

-547 DQQDQDQQNQEQQD
+547 DQQDQDQQDQEQQD
-561 QDQQSQEQQDQD
+561 QDQQNQEQQDQGQQDQEQQDQSQQDQEQQDQGQQDQEQQDQD
-573 QQSQEQKIKT
+573 QQNESDEDPAQTEQNKPEDKNEASTEEEQKEEVSVEELSDEEKQEQEAIE
-583 SRARNNKIRTNR
+583 RILRRIPDDPGGLLR
-595 AKNSKIRTSRVK
+595 AKFRHQARQRSQNRRPP
-607 NKKIRTKNNKIRIN
+607 
-621 KTNLMK
+621 TNEE
-627 ILPSLSK
+627 
-634 ISLRTKMKPQQR
+634 RW
-646 KNKKKRFLLKS
+646 

>member
-6 TEIFDTFHFLRPW
+6 TKIIDTFHFLRPW

-60 GGKHALSGPWLV
+60 EGKHALSGPWLV
-72 AFMISAWIFCCLGLA
+72 AFMISAWIFCCLALA

-159 TEDSNTIMSMVPVLE
+159 TEDSNTIVSMVPVLE
-174 PNLMPETGSN
+174 PNLLPETGSN

-194 LAVSGGYQQADI
+194 LAMNGGYQQADI

-220 IAPIISGEGNIVYG
+220 IAPIISGEGNF
-234 GDSHTVS
+234 
-241 PLTEDSNTIMSMVP
+241 
-255 VLEPN
+255 
-260 LMPETGSNVEEG
+260 
-272 LASAIDLA
+272 
-280 VSGGYQQ
+280 
-287 ADILLITDGIDKSAL
+287 
-302 SNIAPIISGQGN
+302 
-314 YRLSILGVGTTD
+314 RLSILGVGTTD
-326 GAPIPSFA
+326 GAPIPSVA

-372 RDIDNLLAGM
+372 RDIDNVLAGM

-422 SVVVILIAPLL
+422 TVVVILIAPLL
-433 FTAQPVEALEWQD
+433 FTAQPVKALEWQD
-446 LWQTPD
+446 LWQTLD

-459 KAEDFEAAKDL
+459 TAENYEAAKGL
-470 FEDSRWR
+470 FQDSRWR

-492 DFSQDDS
+492 DFSQDES
-499 AIGDY
+499 ATGDY
-504 NHGNALAKAGDLEGA
+504 NHGNALAKSGDLQGA
-519 IEAYNNALSKEPKME
+519 IKAYNNALSKEPKME

-547 DQQDQDQQNQEQQD
+547 DQQDQDQQEQEQQDQGQQDQEQQD
-561 QDQQSQEQQDQD
+561 QDQQNQEQQDQGQQDQEQQDQSQQEQEQQDQD
-573 QQSQEQKIKT
+573 QQNESDEDPAQTEQDKPEDKNEAATEEEQKEEVSVEELSDEEKQEQEAIE
-583 SRARNNKIRTNR
+583 RILRRIPDDPGGLLR
-595 AKNSKIRTSRVK
+595 AKFRHQARQRSQNRRPP
-607 NKKIRTKNNKIRIN
+607 
-621 KTNLMK
+621 TNEE
-627 ILPSLSK
+627 
-634 ISLRTKMKPQQR
+634 RW
-646 KNKKKRFLLKS
+646 

>member
-29 VIGFYTWRKRNAG
+29 VISFYTWRKRNAG

-159 TEDSNTIMSMVPVLE
+159 TEDSNTIVSMVPVLE
-174 PNLMPETGSN
+174 PNLLPETGSN

-194 LAVSGGYQQADI
+194 LAMNGGYQQADI
-206 LLITDGIDKSALSN
+206 LLVTDGIDKSALSN
-220 IAPIISGEGNIVYG
+220 IAPIISGE
-234 GDSHTVS
+234 
-241 PLTEDSNTIMSMVP
+241 
-255 VLEPN
+255 
-260 LMPETGSNVEEG
+260 
-272 LASAIDLA
+272 
-280 VSGGYQQ
+280 
-287 ADILLITDGIDKSAL
+287 
-302 SNIAPIISGQGN
+302 GN

-433 FTAQPVEALEWQD
+433 FIAQPVEALEWQD

-459 KAEDFEAAKDL
+459 KAEDYEAAKDL

-561 QDQQSQEQQDQD
+561 QDQQSQEQQDQEQQSQEQQDQDQQSQEQQDQD
-573 QQSQEQKIKT
+573 QQSQEQKDQGQEQQNQDQQNESNEDPAQTEQDKPEDKNEAATEEEQKEEVSVEELSDEEKQEQEAIE
-583 SRARNNKIRTNR
+583 RILRRIPDDPGGLLR
-595 AKNSKIRTSRVK
+595 AKFRHQARQRSQNRRPP
-607 NKKIRTKNNKIRIN
+607 
-621 KTNLMK
+621 TNEE
-627 ILPSLSK
+627 
-634 ISLRTKMKPQQR
+634 RW
-646 KNKKKRFLLKS
+646 

>member
-194 LAVSGGYQQADI
+194 LAMNGGYQQADI

-220 IAPIISGEGNIVYG
+220 IAPIISGE
-234 GDSHTVS
+234 
-241 PLTEDSNTIMSMVP
+241 
-255 VLEPN
+255 
-260 LMPETGSNVEEG
+260 
-272 LASAIDLA
+272 
-280 VSGGYQQ
+280 
-287 ADILLITDGIDKSAL
+287 
-302 SNIAPIISGQGN
+302 GN

-433 FTAQPVEALEWQD
+433 FTNQPVEALEWQD

-459 KAEDFEAAKDL
+459 KAENYEAAKDL

-504 NHGNALAKAGDLEGA
+504 NHGNALAKAGDFEGA

-547 DQQDQDQQNQEQQD
+547 DQQDQDQQNQEQQNQEQQDQDQQSQEQQDQDQQSQEQQD

-573 QQSQEQKIKT
+573 QQSQEQKDQDQEQQNQDQQNESNEDPAQLEQDKPEDKNEAATEEEQKEEVSVEELSDEEKQEQEAIE
-583 SRARNNKIRTNR
+583 RILRRIPDDPGGLLR
-595 AKNSKIRTSRVK
+595 AKFRHQARQRSQNRRPP
-607 NKKIRTKNNKIRIN
+607 
-621 KTNLMK
+621 TNEE
-627 ILPSLSK
+627 
-634 ISLRTKMKPQQR
+634 RW
-646 KNKKKRFLLKS
+646 

>member
-137 RRTEGVV
+137 RRTEGVI

-220 IAPIISGEGNIVYG
+220 IAPIISGE
-234 GDSHTVS
+234 
-241 PLTEDSNTIMSMVP
+241 
-255 VLEPN
+255 
-260 LMPETGSNVEEG
+260 
-272 LASAIDLA
+272 
-280 VSGGYQQ
+280 
-287 ADILLITDGIDKSAL
+287 
-302 SNIAPIISGQGN
+302 GN

-452 QQASEAM
+452 QQASQAM

-561 QDQQSQEQQDQD
+561 QDQQNQQQDQDQQSQEQEDQDQQSQEQQDQDQQSQEQQDQD
-573 QQSQEQKIKT
+573 QQSQEQKDQDQEQQNQDQQNESNEDPAQPEQDKPEDKNEAATEEEQKEEVSVEELSDEEKQEQEAIE
-583 SRARNNKIRTNR
+583 RILRRIPDDPGGLLR
-595 AKNSKIRTSRVK
+595 AKFRHQARQRSQNRRPP
-607 NKKIRTKNNKIRIN
+607 
-621 KTNLMK
+621 TNEE
-627 ILPSLSK
+627 
-634 ISLRTKMKPQQR
+634 RW
-646 KNKKKRFLLKS
+646 

>member
-1 MIESL
+1 MIENL
-6 TEIFDTFHFLRPW
+6 TEIFDNFHFLRPW
-19 WFLGLLPVVA
+19 WFLGLIPVVA
-29 VIGFYTWRKRNAG
+29 VMGFYTWRKRNAG
-42 NWETI
+42 NWEAI

-60 GGKHALSGPWLV
+60 GGKRALNGPWLV
-72 AFMISAWIFCCLGLA
+72 AFMISAWIFCCLSLA

-159 TEDSNTIMSMVPVLE
+159 TEDSNTIVSMVPVLE
-174 PNLMPETGSN
+174 PNLLPETGSN

-194 LAVSGGYQQADI
+194 LAMNGGYQQADI

-220 IAPIISGEGNIVYG
+220 IAPIISGEGN
-234 GDSHTVS
+234 
-241 PLTEDSNTIMSMVP
+241 
-255 VLEPN
+255 
-260 LMPETGSNVEEG
+260 
-272 LASAIDLA
+272 
-280 VSGGYQQ
+280 
-287 ADILLITDGIDKSAL
+287 
-302 SNIAPIISGQGN
+302 

-326 GAPIPSFA
+326 GAPIPGVA

-388 STRETDRS
+388 STRETGRS

-422 SVVVILIAPLL
+422 TVVVILIAPLL
-433 FTAQPVEALEWQD
+433 FTAQPVKALEWQD

-459 KAEDFEAAKDL
+459 TAENYEAAKGL
-470 FEDSRWR
+470 FQDSRWR

-492 DFSQDDS
+492 DFSQDES
-499 AIGDY
+499 ATGDY
-504 NHGNALAKAGDLEGA
+504 NHGNALAKSGDLQGA
-519 IEAYNNALSKEPKME
+519 IKAYNNALSKEPKME

-547 DQQDQDQQNQEQQD
+547 DQQDQDQQDQEQQD
-561 QDQQSQEQQDQD
+561 QDQQNQEQQDQGQQDQEQQDQGQQDQEQQDQGQQDQEQQDQD
-573 QQSQEQKIKT
+573 QQNESDEDPAQTEQDKPEDKNEAATEEEQKEEVSVEELSDEEKQEQEAIE
-583 SRARNNKIRTNR
+583 RILRRIPDDPGGLLR
-595 AKNSKIRTSRVK
+595 AKFRHQARQRSQNRRPP
-607 NKKIRTKNNKIRIN
+607 
-621 KTNLMK
+621 TNEE
-627 ILPSLSK
+627 
-634 ISLRTKMKPQQR
+634 RW
-646 KNKKKRFLLKS
+646 

>member
-1 MIESL
+1 MIENL
-6 TEIFDTFHFLRPW
+6 TEIFDNFHFLRPW
-19 WFLGLLPVVA
+19 WFLGFIPVVA

-42 NWETI
+42 NWEAI

-60 GGKHALSGPWLV
+60 GGKRALNGPWLV
-72 AFMISAWIFCCLGLA
+72 AFMISAWIFCCLSLA

-159 TEDSNTIMSMVPVLE
+159 TEDSNTIVSMVPVLE
-174 PNLMPETGSN
+174 PNLLPETGSN

-194 LAVSGGYQQADI
+194 LAMNGGYQQADI
-206 LLITDGIDKSALSN
+206 LLVTDGIDKSALSN
-220 IAPIISGEGNIVYG
+220 IAPIISGEGN
-234 GDSHTVS
+234 
-241 PLTEDSNTIMSMVP
+241 
-255 VLEPN
+255 
-260 LMPETGSNVEEG
+260 
-272 LASAIDLA
+272 
-280 VSGGYQQ
+280 
-287 ADILLITDGIDKSAL
+287 
-302 SNIAPIISGQGN
+302 

-326 GAPIPSFA
+326 GAPIPGVA

-388 STRETDRS
+388 STRETGRS

-433 FTAQPVEALEWQD
+433 FTNQPVEALEWQD

-459 KAEDFEAAKDL
+459 KAENYEAAKDL

-561 QDQQSQEQQDQD
+561 QDQQSQEQQDQEQQSQEQQDQDQQSQEQQDQD
-573 QQSQEQKIKT
+573 QQSQEQKDQDQEQQNQDQQNESDEDPAQTEQDKPEDKNEAATEEEQKEEVSVEELSDEEKQEQEAIE
-583 SRARNNKIRTNR
+583 RILRRIPDDPGGLLR
-595 AKNSKIRTSRVK
+595 AKFRHQARQRSQNRRPP
-607 NKKIRTKNNKIRIN
+607 
-621 KTNLMK
+621 TNEE
-627 ILPSLSK
+627 
-634 ISLRTKMKPQQR
+634 RW
-646 KNKKKRFLLKS
+646 

>member
-6 TEIFDTFHFLRPW
+6 TKIIDTFHFLRPW

-60 GGKHALSGPWLV
+60 EGKHALSGPWLV
-72 AFMISAWIFCCLGLA
+72 AFMISAWIFCCLALA

-159 TEDSNTIMSMVPVLE
+159 TEDSNTIVSMVPVLE
-174 PNLMPETGSN
+174 PNLLPETGSN

-194 LAVSGGYQQADI
+194 LAMNGGYQQADI

-220 IAPIISGEGNIVYG
+220 IEPIISGE
-234 GDSHTVS
+234 
-241 PLTEDSNTIMSMVP
+241 
-255 VLEPN
+255 
-260 LMPETGSNVEEG
+260 
-272 LASAIDLA
+272 
-280 VSGGYQQ
+280 
-287 ADILLITDGIDKSAL
+287 
-302 SNIAPIISGQGN
+302 GN

-388 STRETDRS
+388 STRETGRS

-422 SVVVILIAPLL
+422 TVVVVLIAPLL
-433 FTAQPVEALEWQD
+433 FTAQPVKALEWQD
-446 LWQTPD
+446 LWKTPD

-459 KAEDFEAAKDL
+459 TAENYEAAKGL
-470 FEDSRWR
+470 FQDSRWR

-492 DFSQDDS
+492 DFSQDES
-499 AIGDY
+499 ATGDY
-504 NHGNALAKAGDLEGA
+504 NHGNALAKSGDLQGA
-519 IEAYNNALSKEPKME
+519 IKAYNNALSKEPKME

-547 DQQDQDQQNQEQQD
+547 DQQDQDQQEQEQQDQGQQDQEQQDQSQQDQEQQDQGQQDQEQQD
-561 QDQQSQEQQDQD
+561 QDQQNESDEDPAQTEQDKPEDKNEAATEEEQKEEVSVEELSDEEKQEQEAIERILRRIPDD
-573 QQSQEQKIKT
+573 PGGLL
-583 SRARNNKIRTNR
+583 R
-595 AKNSKIRTSRVK
+595 AKFRHQARQRSQNRRPP
-607 NKKIRTKNNKIRIN
+607 
-621 KTNLMK
+621 TNEE
-627 ILPSLSK
+627 
-634 ISLRTKMKPQQR
+634 RW
-646 KNKKKRFLLKS
+646 

>member
-1 MIESL
+1 MIENL

-137 RRTEGVV
+137 RKTEGVV

-194 LAVSGGYQQADI
+194 LAMNGGYQQADI

-220 IAPIISGEGNIVYG
+220 IAPIISGE
-234 GDSHTVS
+234 
-241 PLTEDSNTIMSMVP
+241 
-255 VLEPN
+255 
-260 LMPETGSNVEEG
+260 
-272 LASAIDLA
+272 
-280 VSGGYQQ
+280 
-287 ADILLITDGIDKSAL
+287 
-302 SNIAPIISGQGN
+302 GN

-433 FTAQPVEALEWQD
+433 FIAQPVEALEWQD

-452 QQASEAM
+452 QQASEEM
-459 KAEDFEAAKDL
+459 KAENYEAAKDL

-499 AIGDY
+499 AMGDY

-573 QQSQEQKIKT
+573 QQSQEQQDQDQQSQEQQDQDQQSQEQKDQDQEQQNQDQQNESNEDPAQPEQDKPEDKNEAATEEEQKEEVSVEELSDEEKQEQEAIE
-583 SRARNNKIRTNR
+583 RILRRIPDDPGGLLR
-595 AKNSKIRTSRVK
+595 AKFRHQARQRSQNRRPP
-607 NKKIRTKNNKIRIN
+607 
-621 KTNLMK
+621 TNEE
-627 ILPSLSK
+627 
-634 ISLRTKMKPQQR
+634 RW
-646 KNKKKRFLLKS
+646 

>member
-220 IAPIISGEGNIVYG
+220 IAPIISGEGN
-234 GDSHTVS
+234 
-241 PLTEDSNTIMSMVP
+241 
-255 VLEPN
+255 
-260 LMPETGSNVEEG
+260 
-272 LASAIDLA
+272 
-280 VSGGYQQ
+280 
-287 ADILLITDGIDKSAL
+287 
-302 SNIAPIISGQGN
+302 

-459 KAEDFEAAKDL
+459 KAENYEAAKDL

-561 QDQQSQEQQDQD
+561 QDQQNQQQDQDQQSQEQQDQDQQSEEQQDQDQQSQEQQDQD
-573 QQSQEQKIKT
+573 QQSQEQKDQDQEQQNQDQQNESNEDPAQPEQDKPEDKNEAATEEEQKEEVSVEELSDEEKQEQEAIE
-583 SRARNNKIRTNR
+583 RILRRIPDDPGGLLR
-595 AKNSKIRTSRVK
+595 AKFRHQARQRSQNRRPP
-607 NKKIRTKNNKIRIN
+607 
-621 KTNLMK
+621 TNEE
-627 ILPSLSK
+627 
-634 ISLRTKMKPQQR
+634 RW
-646 KNKKKRFLLKS
+646 

>member
-159 TEDSNTIMSMVPVLE
+159 TEDSNTIVSMVPVLE
-174 PNLMPETGSN
+174 PNLLPETGSN

-220 IAPIISGEGNIVYG
+220 ITPIISGE
-234 GDSHTVS
+234 
-241 PLTEDSNTIMSMVP
+241 
-255 VLEPN
+255 
-260 LMPETGSNVEEG
+260 
-272 LASAIDLA
+272 
-280 VSGGYQQ
+280 
-287 ADILLITDGIDKSAL
+287 
-302 SNIAPIISGQGN
+302 GN
-314 YRLSILGVGTTD
+314 YRLSILGVGTID

-401 DQGYWLVLLLLPV
+401 DQGYWLILLLLPV

-459 KAEDFEAAKDL
+459 KAENYEAAKDL

-573 QQSQEQKIKT
+573 QQSQEQQDQDQQSQEQQDQDQQSQEQKDQDQEQQNQDQQNESNEDPAQPEQDKPEDKNEAATEEEQKEEVSVEELSDEEKQEQEAIE
-583 SRARNNKIRTNR
+583 RILRRIPDDPGGLLR
-595 AKNSKIRTSRVK
+595 AKFRHQARQRSQNRRPP
-607 NKKIRTKNNKIRIN
+607 
-621 KTNLMK
+621 TNEE
-627 ILPSLSK
+627 
-634 ISLRTKMKPQQR
+634 RW
-646 KNKKKRFLLKS
+646 

>member
-1 MIESL
+1 MIENL
-6 TEIFDTFHFLRPW
+6 TEIFDNFHFLRPW
-19 WFLGLLPVVA
+19 WFLGLIPVVA
-29 VIGFYTWRKRNAG
+29 VIGFYAWRKRNAG

-60 GGKHALSGPWLV
+60 GGKRALNGPWLV
-72 AFMISAWIFCCLGLA
+72 AFMISAWIFCCLSLA

-159 TEDSNTIMSMVPVLE
+159 TEDSNTIVSIVPILE
-174 PNLMPETGSN
+174 PNLLPEAGSN

-194 LAVSGGYQQADI
+194 LAVAGGYQQANI
-206 LLITDGIDKSALSN
+206 LLITDGIDKSAFNN
-220 IAPIISGEGNIVYG
+220 ITPII
-234 GDSHTVS
+234 
-241 PLTEDSNTIMSMVP
+241 
-255 VLEPN
+255 
-260 LMPETGSNVEEG
+260 
-272 LASAIDLA
+272 
-280 VSGGYQQ
+280 
-287 ADILLITDGIDKSAL
+287 ADE
-302 SNIAPIISGQGN
+302 GN
-314 YRLSILGVGTTD
+314 YRLSILGVGTPD
-326 GAPIPSFA
+326 GAPIPSPA
-334 GGFIKKAGNVIV
+334 GGFVKKSGNVIV

-351 GTLRK
+351 GALRK

-388 STRETDRS
+388 NTRETDRS

-401 DQGYWLVLLLLPV
+401 DQGYWLILLLLPV
-414 LLLSFRKG
+414 LLFSFRKG
-422 SVVVILIAPLL
+422 LVVVVLIAPLL
-433 FTAQPVEALEWQD
+433 FTVQPVEALEWQD

-459 KAEDFEAAKDL
+459 KAEDYEAAKDL

-485 DFDQAIA
+485 DFDQATA
-492 DFSQDDS
+492 DFSRDNS
-499 AIGDY
+499 ATGDY
-504 NHGNALAKAGDLEGA
+504 NHGNSLAKSGDLEGA
-519 IEAYNNALSKEPKME
+519 IEAYTNALSKEPKME

-547 DQQDQDQQNQEQQD
+547 DQQDQDQQSQEQQD
-561 QDQQSQEQQDQD
+561 HDQQSQEQQDQG
-573 QQSQEQKIKT
+573 QQSQELQDQGQEQQDQQNESNEDPAQSEQDKPEDKNEPTTEEEQKEEASVEELSDEEKQEQEAIE
-583 SRARNNKIRTNR
+583 RILRRIPDDPGGLLR
-595 AKNSKIRTSRVK
+595 AKFRHQARQRSQNRRPP
-607 NKKIRTKNNKIRIN
+607 
-621 KTNLMK
+621 TNEE
-627 ILPSLSK
+627 
-634 ISLRTKMKPQQR
+634 RW
-646 KNKKKRFLLKS
+646 